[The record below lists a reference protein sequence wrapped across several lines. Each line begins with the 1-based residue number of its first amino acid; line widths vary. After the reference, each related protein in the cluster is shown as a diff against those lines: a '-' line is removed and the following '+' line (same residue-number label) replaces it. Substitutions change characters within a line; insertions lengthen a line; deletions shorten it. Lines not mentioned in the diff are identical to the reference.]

1 MAIKVNSL
9 MIRDTGGNKMPNYT
23 QKNYEQEMVA
33 LNKAFMKFLIGTG
46 AILSIW
52 FISGLWFLSN
62 LYNLTP

>member
-1 MAIKVNSL
+1 
-9 MIRDTGGNKMPNYT
+9 MPNYT
-23 QKNYEQEMVA
+23 KKNYEQEMVA

-62 LYNLTP
+62 LYYVTP